1 MLGCFAAFSCERVFA
16 ACLGRNHS
24 HTPVSKMLWLVN
36 VDTQRKFQQT
46 LSFVAFV
53 RLGSSPNFYL
63 WSAFDPDEASRKR
76 ANSLKVC
83 ELG

>member
-36 VDTQRKFQQT
+36 VDTQVPTDAEFCRIREAGQFAEL
-46 LSFVAFV
+46 LSMVSV
-53 RLGSSPNFYL
+53 RS
-63 WSAFDPDEASRKR
+63 
-76 ANSLKVC
+76 
-83 ELG
+83 